1 MLRCQP
7 TSEQTQRALHKEATG
22 IGEHQKIC
30 SMCFSTHFY
39 GGDNQGLVFQA
50 SHGIWPRF
58 SWVVEKLEAMLIMPG
73 SNLAQTLSLQLN
85 DLEGEVGP
93 QAHLVELDLASEPVH
108 LDQLHVVDQGVAVLP
123 RLLSR
128 ASEGPS
134 ENHLNTGWKKTPTN
148 SSHQAL
154 QHLGLVEL
162 VKCSRKKLN
171 CIVHQR
177 CFCLIENGYN

>member
-7 TSEQTQRALHKEATG
+7 TSEQTQRALHREATG

-73 SNLAQTLSLQLN
+73 SNLGQTLSLQLN

-93 QAHLVELDLASEPVH
+93 QAHLVELDLAGEPVH

-134 ENHLNTGWKKTPTN
+134 ENHLNTGWEKAQLQILLIKLYSTWDW
-148 SSHQAL
+148 SSWWSAL
-154 QHLGLVEL
+154 AKSWTASYISAVS
-162 VKCSRKKLN
+162 V
-171 CIVHQR
+171 
-177 CFCLIENGYN
+177 